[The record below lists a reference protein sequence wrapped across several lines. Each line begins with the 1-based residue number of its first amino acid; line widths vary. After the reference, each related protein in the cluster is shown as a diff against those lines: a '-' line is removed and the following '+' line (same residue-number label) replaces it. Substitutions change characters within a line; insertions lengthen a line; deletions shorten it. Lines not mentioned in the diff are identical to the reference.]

1 MSLSDEETNYSYDGL
16 YTPYPAESS
25 ISKNEAEIS
34 SLLERSLKKKASI
47 LCAGLDTQDGQGN
60 TLLHYALMNDHTK
73 VVRFI
78 LNKDDIAFAVSEGE
92 LPLTQIANVE
102 GFTPLNYR
110 GALNPLTNDCISQ
123 YETCFAKKQQ
133 ARRHLERQS
142 AKTYP
147 EHSAALYTSS
157 SLSPSPYSTTESII
171 PKKGT
176 GIEPKWKDAAC
187 TPQYNWLSKATG
199 QLVWKDLS
207 ESKTLVQNVSAMRWG
222 SGCLIADNLFLTAGH
237 CFDVLNDD
245 NGNLS
250 DALTNSPLNPVE
262 FVSLM
267 TVSFN
272 YELMACPVPESAATN
287 AIPNEKVFNIRR
299 LVEHRLG
306 GLDYAILELEGLPGK
321 EFGTVRLSKK
331 LPSEGK
337 EVVIAQHPSGQVK
350 KVHSGPIVC
359 EDTVCYKLGDS
370 KIYYGVDT
378 MPGSSGSAVALPED
392 KVVVGVHV
400 HGFSGAQIHKANSAV
415 SIRAI
420 SEVSRVLSESTFG
433 FFKPRNGSETQN
445 NETPQYRHGF

>member
-47 LCAGLDTQDGQGN
+47 LCAGLDNQDGQGN

-78 LNKDDIAFAVSEGE
+78 LNKDDIAFAVSKGG
-92 LPLTQIANVE
+92 LPLTKIANVE

-133 ARRHLERQS
+133 ARRHLGRQPVE
-142 AKTYP
+142 TYP
-147 EHSAALYTSS
+147 EHSAVLYTSS
-157 SLSPSPYSTTESII
+157 VLSPSLYPATESII
-171 PKKGT
+171 PKTGT
-176 GIEPKWKDAAC
+176 GITPQWQDAAC

-207 ESKTLVQNVSAMRWG
+207 ESKTLVQNVSASRWG

-237 CFDVLNDD
+237 CFDVLDGDD
-245 NGNLS
+245 WNLS
-250 DALTNSPLNPVE
+250 DALTNSTLNPVE

-272 YELMACPVPESAATN
+272 YQLTACPVSGSAVSTV
-287 AIPNEKVFNIRR
+287 IPNEKAFNIRR
-299 LVEHRLG
+299 LVEHRLE

-321 EFGTVRLSKK
+321 EFGTVRLSTD
-331 LPSEGK
+331 LPNNGD

-350 KVHSGPIVC
+350 KVHSGPVIPPFLT
-359 EDTVCYKLGDS
+359 DAK
-370 KIYYGVDT
+370 
-378 MPGSSGSAVALPED
+378 
-392 KVVVGVHV
+392 
-400 HGFSGAQIHKANSAV
+400 
-415 SIRAI
+415 
-420 SEVSRVLSESTFG
+420 SR
-433 FFKPRNGSETQN
+433 N
-445 NETPQYRHGF
+445 